1 MRMRLVARDIL
12 LHQMARK
19 GWSNRALAEFVGC
32 APGTIDNLVAG
43 RTQSLN
49 GRRTAQLISE
59 ALGLPVEVFFVPVLS
74 SAAVRDGK
82 SRDGKSKAGSDG
94 GGAAYRKRTE

>member
-1 MRMRLVARDIL
+1 MRMKLVARDIL

-19 GWSNRALAEFVGC
+19 GWSNRALAEFAGC

-49 GRRTAQLISE
+49 SRRTAQLISE

-74 SAAVRDGK
+74 SSATRDGK
-82 SRDGKSKAGSDG
+82 SESPSDG
-94 GGAAYRKRTE
+94 GGVAHRKRAE